1 MKKKKRIDIIQ
12 LTREMP
18 LFRILDFLIDNKGM
32 DFTKKDIAE
41 NAGISRASLFNYWP
55 ELEKREIVKVT
66 RAFGKTKLYTLNS
79 KSIIVQKILELEK
92 ALISKALERTVLISK
107 ALERAQRNQEVKM
120 LKKMER
126 KISMIKQKAT
136 TDVIEIYDKEK
147 DKYWKRELKKQ
158 KSKILEIINNEVD
171 KFFKSFQT
179 PKKQKEILIKKG
191 NLNRLKEN
199 IKQKIKE
206 V

>member
-92 ALISKALERTVLISK
+92 ALISKALERW
-107 ALERAQRNQEVKM
+107 
-120 LKKMER
+120 
-126 KISMIKQKAT
+126 
-136 TDVIEIYDKEK
+136 KEK
-147 DKYWKRELKKQ
+147 
-158 KSKILEIINNEVD
+158 SA
-171 KFFKSFQT
+171 
-179 PKKQKEILIKKG
+179 
-191 NLNRLKEN
+191 
-199 IKQKIKE
+199 
-206 V
+206 

>member
-1 MKKKKRIDIIQ
+1 
-12 LTREMP
+12 
-18 LFRILDFLIDNKGM
+18 
-32 DFTKKDIAE
+32 
-41 NAGISRASLFNYWP
+41 
-55 ELEKREIVKVT
+55 
-66 RAFGKTKLYTLNS
+66 
-79 KSIIVQKILELEK
+79 
-92 ALISKALERTVLISK
+92 
-107 ALERAQRNQEVKM
+107 
-120 LKKMER
+120 MER